1 MPSAKFAAA
10 IGLAALSLSACGTTS
25 KPEAGTR
32 AAAIQSAK
40 GLDDARTT
48 HVACLAQ
55 DGIHVQLLQTTVAGQ
70 PLPGFRVGTAPGSPT
85 VGFEPTV
92 NAAQGA
98 QIQGEAQ
105 GAEVIGA
112 ALLFPNQGSD
122 QLLSSVEKCLAIG
135 VKG

>member
-25 KPEAGTR
+25 KPVVGTP
-32 AAAIQSAK
+32 AADATSAK
-40 GLDDARTT
+40 GVDDPRTT

-55 DGIHVQLLQTTVAGQ
+55 DGIHVRLQQTTVAGQ
-70 PLPGFRVGTAPGSPT
+70 ALPGFGIGTPPNGLT

-92 NAAQGA
+92 GDAQGA

-112 ALLFPNQGSD
+112 ALLYPNLAPD
-122 QLLSSVEKCLAIG
+122 QLLSKVEKCLAIG